1 MSGRERRTSPRKEC
15 VVPLRFRVLTN
26 GHGAQAEE
34 IAASYGMRESKLL
47 ARAAT
52 LEGEALNISERG
64 VYFTSR
70 EKLQVGEP
78 LEMYF
83 TLPRELTGRGP
94 ELVRCSA
101 RVVHVDEET
110 DRRGVRGIGATV
122 ERFEPVVVGA
132 QLGELKESVP
142 ERLLASL
149 RARLNGECGFRRGR
163 VVEIVC
169 DLHGESMFA
178 GRKSGKLHES
188 SFPSANRKAPQWGNI
203 SCQSPASMLYSAR
216 AIELDAA
223 IASNDA
229 FVFSRPDPARRFSI
243 RGGVLPTI
251 QRSLSRAP
259 HSD

>member
-1 MSGRERRTSPRKEC
+1 LTGSGAGDILDKPLPAVLQNSEINGPEEDIMSGRERRTSPRKEC
-15 VVPLRFRVLTN
+15 VVPLRFRVVTN
-26 GHGAQAEE
+26 GHRAQAEE

-70 EKLQVGEP
+70 EKLHVGEP

-122 ERFEPVVVGA
+122 ERFEPVVV
-132 QLGELKESVP
+132 
-142 ERLLASL
+142 
-149 RARLNGECGFRRGR
+149 ARNW
-163 VVEIVC
+163 
-169 DLHGESMFA
+169 
-178 GRKSGKLHES
+178 
-188 SFPSANRKAPQWGNI
+188 AN
-203 SCQSPASMLYSAR
+203 
-216 AIELDAA
+216 
-223 IASNDA
+223 
-229 FVFSRPDPARRFSI
+229 
-243 RGGVLPTI
+243 
-251 QRSLSRAP
+251 
-259 HSD
+259 